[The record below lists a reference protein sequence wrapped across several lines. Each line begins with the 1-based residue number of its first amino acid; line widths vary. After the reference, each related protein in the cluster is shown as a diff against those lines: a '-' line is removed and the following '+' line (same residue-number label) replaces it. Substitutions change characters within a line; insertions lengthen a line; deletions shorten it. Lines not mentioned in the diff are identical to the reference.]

1 MSIKPINQ
9 VCVSKK
15 RTPTEANL
23 ADFRK
28 SNPKWLEVY
37 QATPGEAGYSSLIH
51 IEDVAPKFF
60 YGKTNRNENEM
71 LDVVDRP
78 FSVRIAAGILKRY
91 VCRIYPVRLPA
102 IEGKYKG
109 KFIEFYPGESEEII
123 LDILRRLAA
132 EGRGVVL
139 DNMLGVAFSVR
150 EIRRE
155 LKGMGRSKSAD
166 QVKHSLRIL
175 NGCKIEYIEEG
186 HKEPQFSEAMLPTLG
201 FGNPGT
207 NQKAFCRFSTL
218 TKNCLEHASQRIFN
232 FREAAMYK
240 KAGSNVARQLH
251 KLLVLTCKN
260 FGPRTPYRLP
270 MKGFLSNGFTW
281 QDRFANNVKAV
292 VQGVNVLID
301 AGRIA
306 PWCPEDIYLDEMVH
320 GYTYYSE
327 VFDSETGKKVDAE
340 FVLYPTEKFI
350 AEFKKANRL
359 EKDRFQAIYSQR
371 GRS

>member
-51 IEDVAPKFF
+51 IEDVAPKFI
-60 YGKTNRNENEM
+60 YGKSNRNENEM

-78 FSVRIAAGILKRY
+78 FSVRIAADLLKRY

-175 NGCKIEYIEEG
+175 NGCKIEYFVEG
-186 HKEPQFSEAMLPTLG
+186 HKEPEFSEAMLPTLG

-260 FGPRTPYRLP
+260 FGARTPYRLP
-270 MKGFLSNGFTW
+270 MKRFLSNGFTW

-292 VQGVNVLID
+292 VQGINVLID

-306 PWCPEDIYLDEMVH
+306 PWCPEDIYLDEMVD

-371 GRS
+371 GR